1 MGEKN
6 TLCFDV
12 LTGKIKVEQLDDQEL
27 LRLLS
32 MLESVFVGRVMN
44 CIDASGE
51 SDAEWLALSSIF
63 GRIRQDMEQR
73 GKVK

>member
-1 MGEKN
+1 MGEKD

-44 CIDASGE
+44 CIDASGK

>member
-1 MGEKN
+1 MDEKEP
-6 TLCFDV
+6 LCFNV

-27 LRLLS
+27 FRLVS
-32 MLESVFVGRVMN
+32 MLENVYVGRVMN
-44 CIDASGE
+44 CIDASGK